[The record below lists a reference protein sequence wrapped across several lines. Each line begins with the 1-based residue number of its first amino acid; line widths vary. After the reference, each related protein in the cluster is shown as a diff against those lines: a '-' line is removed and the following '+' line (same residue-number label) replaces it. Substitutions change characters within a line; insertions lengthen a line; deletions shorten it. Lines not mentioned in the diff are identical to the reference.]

1 VLITYL
7 VKMRKK
13 DFGQRLRE
21 ARERAGLR
29 REELAV
35 KLGVSVYSI
44 ARWEQGR
51 NKPLPEF
58 RRRLKEILG
67 VDLDT

>member
-1 VLITYL
+1 
-7 VKMRKK
+7 MRKK
-13 DFGQRLRE
+13 SFGERLRE
-21 ARERAGLR
+21 AREKAGLR

-58 RRRLKEILG
+58 RRRLKKILG
-67 VDLDT
+67 VDLDD

>member
-1 VLITYL
+1 
-7 VKMRKK
+7 MRKK
-13 DFGQRLRE
+13 SFGERLRE
-21 ARERAGLR
+21 AREKAGLR

-44 ARWEQGR
+44 ARWEQDR

-58 RRRLKEILG
+58 RRRLREILG
-67 VDLDT
+67 VDLDD